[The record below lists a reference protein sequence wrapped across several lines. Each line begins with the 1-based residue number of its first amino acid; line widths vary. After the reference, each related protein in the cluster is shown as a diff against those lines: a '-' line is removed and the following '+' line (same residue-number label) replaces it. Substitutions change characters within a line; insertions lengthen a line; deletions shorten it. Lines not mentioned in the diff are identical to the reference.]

1 MNILQVTLQVV
12 TSHEGSF
19 LAATHKIKTWNN
31 EARSHMGCVIGHC
44 GFPYHVNQVPTSVN
58 TTWAA
63 SF

>member
-31 EARSHMGCVIGHC
+31 DGIMKRGA
-44 GFPYHVNQVPTSVN
+44 
-58 TTWAA
+58 TWAVSSA
-63 SF
+63 MVVFHTT